1 MTVGSRA
8 KRNRREATE
17 RRAGTPV
24 GRLRATVR
32 DVDRL
37 IVGQLERP
45 VSEGPRA
52 DPATWGGTPKP
63 KKRKRKR

>member
-1 MTVGSRA
+1 MGSRA

-32 DVDRL
+32 EVDRL
-37 IVGQLERP
+37 IVDQIESP
-45 VSEGPRA
+45 PSEGPIA
-52 DPATWGGTPKP
+52 DPATWDGTPKP
-63 KKRKRKR
+63 RKKKRRR